1 MWLESHSLNDWI
13 SLSRKYSTPKFSDAV
28 LTRLISFSSATSITC
43 GGLLDE
49 DGGVGVGCAA
59 LVGGVDVLLTLE
71 APGEGEGG
79 GWGVDCCWL

>member
-1 MWLESHSLNDWI
+1 M
-13 SLSRKYSTPKFSDAV
+13 FSVNQMSV
-28 LTRLISFSSATSITC
+28 LTRFISFSYLASSITC

-49 DGGVGVGCAA
+49 DGGVGCAA